1 MCAGQHQLSPPPPH
15 PFPDSAPPPS
25 VKEESEHIQME
36 NIVHCDQCFVSSP
49 CKQLH
54 WPANRNM
61 QLQQIRT
68 QSPPVMSQDIACDQW
83 PFSYT
88 FSNFTTKKSL
98 CDCTVNA
105 FLCNTL
111 IEWQRIQN
119 KALHVHTHT
128 QFTIQRE
135 TLYILHEPPDLE
147 PDTALP
153 GQGGKEGEMGEGR
166 LQGGERPRNQLGW
179 GRRVKSSLTL
189 CSLTCC
195 MAEDSPCLVHFMAVD
210 KLSRASHDSFL
221 ELSWLIVRNS
231 DFV

>member
-1 MCAGQHQLSPPPPH
+1 M
-15 PFPDSAPPPS
+15 
-25 VKEESEHIQME
+25 
-36 NIVHCDQCFVSSP
+36 
-49 CKQLH
+49 
-54 WPANRNM
+54 
-61 QLQQIRT
+61 
-68 QSPPVMSQDIACDQW
+68 
-83 PFSYT
+83 Y
-88 FSNFTTKKSL
+88 
-98 CDCTVNA
+98 
-105 FLCNTL
+105 
-111 IEWQRIQN
+111 
-119 KALHVHTHT
+119 THT

-231 DFV
+231 DFVWGAKLFLENQTSFAWSSWKCLVAHLNCKTVGETNTFMLQCKPTLTLLSDRKIFNTRIRSD